1 MKVILKADVK
11 ELGGMGDVVT
21 VKDGHARN
29 YLLPKGLAIIA
40 NEKSLKAFE
49 HEKRRIQEMARKIKS
64 DAEGLS
70 SRLSAIT
77 LTIKAKAGEEDKLF
91 GSVTASDIAE
101 ALQNEGF
108 DVDKKKVVLEEP
120 IKRLG
125 SYMAQVKL
133 YRDVAARVTVNVVSE
148 DVIA

>member
-1 MKVILKADVK
+1 
-11 ELGGMGDVVT
+11 
-21 VKDGHARN
+21 
-29 YLLPKGLAIIA
+29 
-40 NEKSLKAFE
+40 
-49 HEKRRIQEMARKIKS
+49 MARKIKS